1 MINPKARWPFAEH
14 AAEPEEPCEDV
25 SGVLVP
31 RWEHK
36 QQALFATR
44 YCQLASE
51 RPSLLAADES
61 LLRVAQLPDGRGRR
75 G

>member
-1 MINPKARWPFAEH
+1 MIPISPKARWPFAEH
-14 AAEPEEPCEDV
+14 AAEPVEPCEDV

-36 QQALFATR
+36 QHDLFVMRSCA
-44 YCQLASE
+44 QV
-51 RPSLLAADES
+51 PLLAADES